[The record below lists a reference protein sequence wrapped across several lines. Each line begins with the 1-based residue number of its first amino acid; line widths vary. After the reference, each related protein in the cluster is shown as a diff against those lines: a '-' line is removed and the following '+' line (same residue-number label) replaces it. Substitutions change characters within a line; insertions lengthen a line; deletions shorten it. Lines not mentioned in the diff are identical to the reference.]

1 MNPLST
7 PLLRGTPPAA
17 SKYLKV
23 HLTHRKDPQFN
34 CSREDGPH
42 VNLGSIVCKF
52 YLSFGFALKC
62 DPTRELLNEA
72 SFSATKK
79 AIWKNGP
86 CVKTE
91 ENPTLNYYEEF
102 WIQTPLPTPKMC
114 NQIFFAFFQFHLIAF
129 QCVKSSRSKLKRL
142 AHKIFLL
149 LGYAKS

>member
-1 MNPLST
+1 MRFFLAPTCHCPKTLSQSQSHLSIIFSFHFHFADSCNKVPATRDETMNPLST
-7 PLLRGTPPAA
+7 PLLRGIPPAA

-86 CVKTE
+86 SMAKTE
-91 ENPTLNYYEEF
+91 EGPTLKDYQEF
-102 WIQTPLPTPKMC
+102 
-114 NQIFFAFFQFHLIAF
+114 
-129 QCVKSSRSKLKRL
+129 
-142 AHKIFLL
+142 
-149 LGYAKS
+149 

>member
-1 MNPLST
+1 MLQHATVLKHYLSLSLSSALSSVSISTLQTVAIKFPRRETRDETMNPLST
-7 PLLRGTPPAA
+7 PLLRGIPPAA

-79 AIWKNGP
+79 AI
-86 CVKTE
+86 
-91 ENPTLNYYEEF
+91 
-102 WIQTPLPTPKMC
+102 
-114 NQIFFAFFQFHLIAF
+114 
-129 QCVKSSRSKLKRL
+129 
-142 AHKIFLL
+142 
-149 LGYAKS
+149 

>member
-7 PLLRGTPPAA
+7 PLLRGIPPAA

-79 AIWKNGP
+79 AIWK
-86 CVKTE
+86 TR
-91 ENPTLNYYEEF
+91 
-102 WIQTPLPTPKMC
+102 LPTPKMC